1 MIPLTSELNYF
12 ITNLCE
18 VETLFFFFSSCD
30 FMAFFYVELTNES
43 DVALRNSFLF

>member
-18 VETLFFFFSSCD
+18 VQTLFFFFLH
-30 FMAFFYVELTNES
+30 FMAFFYFELTNDS
-43 DVALRNSFLF
+43 DVALRNSFSF

>member
-18 VETLFFFFSSCD
+18 VQMLSFFSSCD
-30 FMAFFYVELTNES
+30 FVAFFYFEMTNDS
-43 DVALRNSFLF
+43 DVALRNSFSF